1 MHTHSILQVNSN
13 TKNILSTVYAIKS
26 TSCSNSCRH
35 DLSQALQSKAEM
47 TMEDIMWARLA
58 SMGPEANV
66 GTHSV
71 PMIVG
76 FEHVMKK
83 EKTEIFCDVVRMDG

>member
-13 TKNILSTVYAIKS
+13 IKQDS
-26 TSCSNSCRH
+26 IYSLRH
-35 DLSQALQSKAEM
+35 QIHQLQQQLPGLSQALKLSKAEM

-66 GTHSV
+66 GTNVGTHSV
-71 PMIVG
+71 PM
-76 FEHVMKK
+76 MALNMWLKK
-83 EKTEIFCDVVRMDG
+83 RNQ

>member
-13 TKNILSTVYAIKS
+13 IKKYFIYS
-26 TSCSNSCRH
+26 LRH
-35 DLSQALQSKAEM
+35 EIHQSQALKLSKAEM

-58 SMGPEANV
+58 SMGPEEPEANVGTNV

-76 FEHVMKK
+76 FEHVMNK
-83 EKTEIFCDVVRMDG
+83 ENTVIFSVT